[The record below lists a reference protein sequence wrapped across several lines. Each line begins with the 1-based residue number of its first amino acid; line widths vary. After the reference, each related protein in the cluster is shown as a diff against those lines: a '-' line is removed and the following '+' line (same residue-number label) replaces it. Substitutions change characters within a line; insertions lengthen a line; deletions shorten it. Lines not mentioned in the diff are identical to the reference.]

1 MYKESGVSLRVVHS
15 YLFEAEEHISP
26 ITMDVS
32 ISISLEAINKCWIF
46 NYFDSVS
53 IRNFS

>member
-32 ISISLEAINKCWIF
+32 ISISLEAINKCWILITLTV
-46 NYFDSVS
+46 YP
-53 IRNFS
+53 